1 MTTDEI
7 YEYLG
12 QTFEW
17 NRMKAAKNVI
27 QHGVR
32 FTEAATVFFDEKAL
46 YFADEEHS
54 EEEERYTVVGRSVR
68 LHTLFVVHVLRSERI
83 RIISARVATPR
94 ERKDY
99 EAKLGR

>member
-17 NRMKAAKNVI
+17 NKMKAAKNVFR
-27 QHGVR
+27 HGVR
-32 FTEAATVFFDEKAL
+32 FPEAATVFFDDEAL
-46 YFADEEHS
+46 YFSDEEHS
-54 EEEERYTVVGRSVR
+54 EDEERYTIVGRSLR
-68 LHTLFVVHVLRSERI
+68 SRTLFVVHVVRRERI
-83 RIISARVATPR
+83 RIVSARVATPK